1 MPRAEDYTSIPVT
14 FSLRRRLMWMKTR
27 GMSYGDVI
35 EALMADADFDNID
48 TVQRPPDEEEL
59 EDG

>member
-1 MPRAEDYTSIPVT
+1 
-14 FSLRRRLMWMKTR
+14 MWMKTR